1 MNKLRH
7 ALVQLVLASLFAV
20 TLLIVLLDWAGG
32 CGETYTHADGTTH
45 PGECIGRDI
54 LFSIIGVS
62 K

>member
-7 ALVQLVLASLFAV
+7 ALVHLVLASLFAI

-32 CGETYTHADGTTH
+32 CGESFTYADGTTH
-45 PGECIGRDI
+45 LGECIGRDI
-54 LFSIIGVS
+54 FFSTIGVS